1 LRASRRAKLLEDGL
15 VKLTTLYVFT
25 FVAQRTAKTGQAFV
39 MNKRYP
45 MTYYGNGTNRRRTW
59 PKAGVDARLHGTR
72 HTTGHRTLRATA
84 I

>member
-1 LRASRRAKLLEDGL
+1 
-15 VKLTTLYVFT
+15 
-25 FVAQRTAKTGQAFV
+25 

-45 MTYYGNGTNRRRTW
+45 MTYYVNGTDRRRTW

-72 HTTGHRTLRATA
+72 HTTGHRTLCATA